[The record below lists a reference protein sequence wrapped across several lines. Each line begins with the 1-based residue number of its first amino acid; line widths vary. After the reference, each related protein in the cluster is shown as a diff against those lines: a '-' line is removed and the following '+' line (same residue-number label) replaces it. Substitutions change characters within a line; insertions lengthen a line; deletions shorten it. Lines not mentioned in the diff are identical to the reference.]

1 VLVAR
6 TRAELREALAE
17 GGRVA
22 LVPTM
27 GALHGGHR
35 ALLRA
40 ARPLG
45 DTVVMS
51 LFVNP
56 TQFGPGED
64 FAAYPRDE
72 AADLAAAEAEGVD
85 VVFAPSVEEMYPG
98 GAGETAVDP
107 GPLATIL
114 EGADRPGHFRGVATV
129 VTKLFGIVRPHV
141 ALFGQKDWQQLVVIR
156 RVTRDLELGV
166 EVVGVPTVREPGGL
180 ALSSRNA
187 YLSNGQHELARTL
200 STALLA
206 AQSAYRAGERDEGRL
221 VSAARTALAVEPR
234 YLELREADTLAPYDP
249 ASPAVLLVAARV
261 GRTRL
266 IDNVPLSP
274 DSLPEE
280 PA

>member
-6 TRAELREALAE
+6 TRAELHDALN
-17 GGRVA
+17 GVGRIT

-27 GALHGGHR
+27 GALHDGHR
-35 ALLRA
+35 ALLQS

-45 DTVVMS
+45 ETVVMS

-72 AADLAAAEAEGVD
+72 ARDLAIAEADGVD
-85 VVFAPSVEEMYPG
+85 VVFAPSVDEMYPH
-98 GAGETAVDP
+98 GAGATSVDP

-114 EGADRPGHFRGVATV
+114 EGVDRPGHFRGVATV
-129 VTKLFGIVRPHV
+129 VTKLFGIVRPQV

-156 RVTRDLELGV
+156 QVTRDLELGV
-166 EVVGVPTVREPGGL
+166 EVVGVPTVREPDGL

-187 YLSNGQHELARTL
+187 YLANGDHELAATL
-200 STALLA
+200 STGLLA
-206 AQSAYRAGERDEGRL
+206 AQSAYRAGERSEREL
-221 VSAARTALAVEPR
+221 VGTARAALAVEPQ
-234 YLELREADTLAPYDP
+234 YLELRQADTLAAYDP
-249 ASPAVLLVAARV
+249 GLPAVLLVAARV

-274 DSLPEE
+274 DSLPED

>member
-6 TRAELREALAE
+6 TRAALQDALAAA
-17 GGRVA
+17 GRVA

-27 GALHGGHR
+27 GALHDGHR

-45 DTVVMS
+45 QTVVMS

-72 AADLAAAEAEGVD
+72 PADLAVAEADGVD

-98 GAGETAVDP
+98 GAGETVVDP

-114 EGADRPGHFRGVATV
+114 EGVDRPGHFRGVATV
-129 VTKLFGIVRPHV
+129 VTKLFGIVRPQR

-156 RVTRDLELGV
+156 QVTRDLELGV

-187 YLSNGQHELARTL
+187 YLSNGDHELARTL
-200 STALLA
+200 STGLRA
-206 AQSAYRAGERDEGRL
+206 ARFAYRAGERDERRL
-221 VSAARTALAVEPR
+221 VGTARAALGVEPQ
-234 YLELREADTLAPYDP
+234 YLELREAGALAPYDP

-266 IDNVPLSP
+266 IDNVSLFP
-274 DSLPEE
+274 DSLPED